1 MCQHDSGEKC
11 SCASA
16 DSGNRRRSVSDAGRQ
31 SSGRKM
37 DYLLTSKK
45 TAYEIGCGEYALV
58 GVVNTTKSNAI
69 PCVRSKA
76 NWDPIATGII
86 DKSLAYPSADKL
98 NANSSPIGAAS
109 ADGPSSSNVSTGAPR
124 SSASVS
130 RISSSSSTVLS
141 SDPGSSDSTSTKIL
155 KLTPA

>member
-1 MCQHDSGEKC
+1 MPWSEYGRAWIIATTRSRIKCASGEKC

-58 GVVNTTKSNAI
+58 GVVNTTK
-69 PCVRSKA
+69 
-76 NWDPIATGII
+76 
-86 DKSLAYPSADKL
+86 
-98 NANSSPIGAAS
+98 
-109 ADGPSSSNVSTGAPR
+109 
-124 SSASVS
+124 
-130 RISSSSSTVLS
+130 
-141 SDPGSSDSTSTKIL
+141 
-155 KLTPA
+155 